1 MRSILITIAV
11 LIFAATLLPHSHAP
25 GASAAPDGPDR
36 RKPFALEL
44 PEVGPQAIT
53 ASEVVIPHANL
64 TKLRLRLYK
73 PFADSITYGGIF
85 TKINGE
91 SANTVFNK
99 NSGTDGYILNGDLS
113 SKSRFHLHPG
123 KNVVEIIA
131 KAKDGTEYYASY
143 VLLTGDRK
151 ADDAGLASDATVES
165 QPVTTGADRQPPTVY
180 LTQPTGAIRLVGDT
194 GAFKVS
200 GIVMDNSG
208 SVASVTV
215 NGKPATF
222 TPVTGKRGLSIKA
235 PDADADVLKNASE
248 FEQAI
253 NIGAGVASLVVEVK
267 DNAGNLTRVSVPVK
281 RREAAVSSEFK
292 GRKFALVVGVSKYK
306 FHDGGLTDLAYADV
320 DARSVRDFLQQ
331 TQGGGFAPGDIVFL
345 ENERATVEA
354 VRAALNNFLPKA
366 GPGDLIFIFIAGHG
380 SPDPYAPQN
389 LYFILNDTKLADMSN
404 TALPMTEL
412 QEVLDHKVRAE
423 RIVVFVDTCHSAG
436 LSGEKLI
443 STRSIENNLINLYAS
458 RLFTETGRAVLTS
471 SDVNEVSAED
481 TRWGGGHGVFTWA
494 LLEGLKGNADAN
506 QDRFITAGELFGYVR
521 NSVRIETRFRQNPR
535 ALPGLN
541 TDLSLAFVRGK

>member
-1 MRSILITIAV
+1 MRSILITLAV
-11 LIFAATLLPHSHAP
+11 LIFAATLLPPSHAP
-25 GASAAPDGPDR
+25 GVSAALDGPDR

-73 PFADSITYGGIF
+73 PFADTITYGNIF

-99 NSGTDGYILNGDLS
+99 NSGADGYILNGDLS
-113 SKSRFHLHPG
+113 SKARFHLHPG

-151 ADDAGLASDATVES
+151 PNDAGLASDSTVES
-165 QPVTTGADRQPPTVY
+165 QPVTTGADRQPPVVY

-222 TPVTGKRGLSIKA
+222 TPVTAKRGLSVKVA
-235 PDADADVLKNASE
+235 EADADTLKNASE
-248 FEQAI
+248 FEQAF

-306 FHDGGLTDLAYADV
+306 FHDGGLNDLAYADV

-389 LYFILNDTKLADMSN
+389 LYFILHDTKLADMTS

-443 STRSIENNLINLYAS
+443 ATRSIENNLINLYAS

-494 LLEGLKGNADAN
+494 LLEGLKGKADAN

-541 TDLSLAFVRGK
+541 TDLSLAFVRSK

>member
-1 MRSILITIAV
+1 MRSIVSALAV
-11 LIFAATLLPHSHAP
+11 LIFAATLLPPSHTP

-73 PFADSITYGGIF
+73 PFADSITYGSIF

-91 SANTVFNK
+91 SANTVFSK
-99 NSGTDGYILNGDLS
+99 NAGTDGYILNGDLS
-113 SKSRFHLHPG
+113 SKPRFHLHSG

-143 VLLTGDRK
+143 VLLTSDRK
-151 ADDAGLASDATVES
+151 TDDAGLTTDATVES
-165 QPVTTGADRQPPTVY
+165 QPVMTGADRQPPTVY

-194 GAFKVS
+194 GTFKVS
-200 GIVMDNSG
+200 GVVMDNSG
-208 SVASVTV
+208 GVASVNV
-215 NGKPATF
+215 NGKPAKF
-222 TPVTGKRGLSIKA
+222 TPVTGKRGLSMKV
-235 PDADADVLKNASE
+235 PDAGADVLKNASE
-248 FEQAI
+248 FEQAFD
-253 NIGAGVASLVVEVK
+253 IGAGVASLVVEVK

-306 FHDGGLTDLAYADV
+306 FHDGGLNDLAYADV

-331 TQGGGFAPGDIVFL
+331 SQGGGFAPGDIVFL

-366 GPGDLIFIFIAGHG
+366 GAGDLIFIFIAGHG

-389 LYFILNDTKLADMSN
+389 LYFILHDTKLADMSS

-494 LLEGLKGNADAN
+494 LLEGLKGSADAN